1 MTLNSEATYWRN
13 NKEWYKANYDTDKY
27 ELTPLASPRAVKSFR
42 LYQRQSKIMAV
53 LQRLGIK

>member
-1 MTLNSEATYWRN
+1 MKPNSEATYWRT
-13 NKEWYKANYDTDKY
+13 NKEWYKVNYDTDKY
-27 ELTPLASPRAVKSFR
+27 ELTPMAPPRAVKSFR